1 MILLQR
7 FKVSFIIVIFLFP
20 EGQPKPTMH
29 AGAAYD
35 GHRIISWQQI
45 PYNGHHVPSEPQS
58 GIGHLPY
65 LSQASAQQVPNSH
78 QQSFG
83 QPPQQ
88 FPCPGVN
95 GGIFPSPPFPTSG
108 QVMSPPSHG
117 GLMSAASHPGS
128 MEHHSPNS
136 GYTTP
141 HDVYT
146 TPPPSQPPHTPAK
159 SKYCHV
165 WFSEKN

>member
-1 MILLQR
+1 M
-7 FKVSFIIVIFLFP
+7 FLSVEYNVLNVRLFVL

-29 AGAAYD
+29 AGATYD
-35 GHRIISWQQI
+35 GHRIISWPQI

-58 GIGHLPY
+58 GVGHLPY
-65 LSQASAQQVPNSH
+65 MSQASAQQVPNSH

-88 FPCPGVN
+88 QFPRPGVN
-95 GGIFPSPPFPTSG
+95 GGIFPSPPFSTSG

-117 GLMSAASHPGS
+117 GGLVSAASHPPGGS
-128 MEHHSPNS
+128 IEHHSPNS
-136 GYTTP
+136 TGYTTP

-159 SKYCHV
+159 SK
-165 WFSEKN
+165 

>member
-1 MILLQR
+1 
-7 FKVSFIIVIFLFP
+7 
-20 EGQPKPTMH
+20 MH

-35 GHRIISWQQI
+35 GHRIISWQQL
-45 PYNGHHVPSEPQS
+45 PFNGHHVPSEPQS
-58 GIGHLPY
+58 GVGHLPY
-65 LSQASAQQVPNSH
+65 MSQASAQQVPNSH

-88 FPCPGVN
+88 FPRSGVN
-95 GGIFPSPPFPTSG
+95 GGIFPSPTFSTSG

-159 SKYCHV
+159 SKCCLV
-165 WFSEKN
+165 WFLEKIHISRKSLIQSWLRDMNTQLTYIL

>member
-1 MILLQR
+1 
-7 FKVSFIIVIFLFP
+7 
-20 EGQPKPTMH
+20 MH
-29 AGAAYD
+29 GGATYD
-35 GHRIISWQQI
+35 GHRIISWPQI

-58 GIGHLPY
+58 GVGHLPY
-65 LSQASAQQVPNSH
+65 MSQASAQQVPNSH

-83 QPPQQ
+83 QLPQQQ
-88 FPCPGVN
+88 FPRPGVN
-95 GGIFPSPPFPTSG
+95 GGIFPSPPFSTSG

-117 GLMSAASHPGS
+117 GGGLVSAASHPPGGS

-136 GYTTP
+136 TGYTTP

-159 SKYCHV
+159 SKSYCHV
-165 WFSEKN
+165 WFSEKKFTFHESP